1 MLGSLQASNKR
12 AQRPPSPYP
21 GEISMR
27 IISRSLALVALMGS
41 TLMLGESVASAQ
53 GYYGPAYGPPAPPPP
68 QRGYYAA
75 PRQAYYGYGHS
86 HDGFFL
92 RVTAGL
98 GYVSASETYGGA
110 TDTYSGVGATFGA
123 AFGGVIAPN
132 LILFGEFLG
141 TTVTDPHYDIS
152 GPNGGSGSMS
162 GDMTLFGIG
171 PGIAYYIEPINLYL
185 SGTLAFSETSF
196 TDNYYGTSDS
206 TNWGLGASFAVGKEW
221 WVGRDLGIGLAG
233 QIHLA
238 SMSDN
243 VQGYD
248 TRLTATA
255 FSLLFSATYN

>member
-1 MLGSLQASNKR
+1 
-12 AQRPPSPYP
+12 
-21 GEISMR
+21 
-27 IISRSLALVALMGS
+27 MGGI
-41 TLMLGESVASAQ
+41 LMLGESVASAQ

-75 PRQAYYGYGHS
+75 PRPAYYGYGHS

-92 RVTAGL
+92 RLTAGL
-98 GYVSASETYGGA
+98 GYMTASETYGGA

-123 AFGGVIAPN
+123 AFGGAIAPN

-141 TTVTDPHYDIS
+141 TSVADPAYDVS
-152 GPNGGSGSMS
+152 GSGGGSGSMS
-162 GDMTLFGIG
+162 GDMTLFGFG

-185 SGTLAFSETSF
+185 SGTLAFSQVSF
-196 TDNYYGTSDS
+196 TDSSYGNYATSD
-206 TNWGLGASFAVGKEW
+206 TNWGVGASFVVGKEW
-221 WVGRDLGIGLAG
+221 WVARDWGIGLAG
-233 QIHLA
+233 QLHLA

-248 TRLTATA
+248 TRMTAAA

>member
-1 MLGSLQASNKR
+1 MRHVLGSLT
-12 AQRPPSPYP
+12 
-21 GEISMR
+21 
-27 IISRSLALVALMGS
+27 LVALMGG

-75 PRQAYYGYGHS
+75 PRPAYYGYGHV
-86 HDGFFL
+86 HDGFFMRL
-92 RVTAGL
+92 TAGL
-98 GYVSASETYGGA
+98 GYVTASETYGGA

-123 AFGGVIAPN
+123 AFGGAIAPN

-141 TTVTDPHYDIS
+141 TSVADPAYDVS
-152 GPNGGSGSMS
+152 GPGGGSGSMS
-162 GDMTLFGIG
+162 GDMTLFGFG

-185 SGTLAFSETSF
+185 SGTLAFSQMSF
-196 TDNYYGTSDS
+196 TDSSYGNYATSD
-206 TNWGLGASFAVGKEW
+206 TNWGVGASFAVGKEW
-221 WVGRDLGIGLAG
+221 WVARDWGIGLAG
-233 QIHLA
+233 QLHLA

-248 TRLTATA
+248 TRMTAAA